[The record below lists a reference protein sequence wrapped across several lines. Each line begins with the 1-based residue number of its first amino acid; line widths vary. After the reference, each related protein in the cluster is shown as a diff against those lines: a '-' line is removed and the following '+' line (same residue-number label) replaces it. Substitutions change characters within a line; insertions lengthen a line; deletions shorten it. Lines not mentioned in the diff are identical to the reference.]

1 MKIKM
6 KKGSHR
12 YDISRPRYR
21 HEHNY
26 SSVKLR
32 KMNNWSN
39 KRHWVGKLFSPRI
52 EEWCLGCDT
61 LSESVG
67 YTPKPQISTFVKVH
81 VFFIVRNFLFYM
93 GIIFCSSVA
102 LVWTFNTRGV
112 YNFITKKAIIPVN
125 LVPFFNRLSL
135 LLCGFLKS
143 GVTNELKSLFLL
155 KSKKV
160 RVIYSK

>member
-32 KMNNWSN
+32 KMNNSSN

-81 VFFIVRNFLFYM
+81 VFLLYEISYFIWA
-93 GIIFCSSVA
+93 SSFA
-102 LVWTFNTRGV
+102 LVLLWFELSILEV
-112 YNFITKKAIIPVN
+112 FIILSPKKQ
-125 LVPFFNRLSL
+125 
-135 LLCGFLKS
+135 
-143 GVTNELKSLFLL
+143 LFQ
-155 KSKKV
+155 
-160 RVIYSK
+160 